1 MRGARLVPAALA
13 AALVPAAPAAART
26 VTVDDHEK
34 TFVLARGEQLRVVLP
49 EVGGGTPARWETTRR
64 SLRVLRFRRAFVV
77 PGRRVYVHRAARPGR
92 TTIALRLRTRRGA
105 VLRRFVL
112 RVAVAGVVRSGSDTG
127 VTALR
132 VGQRFRIT
140 VPEGEDEAVF
150 WRITTAPRR
159 AVLRLESSEHD
170 PPASGEGPGTRTFI
184 WRAVGRGSTE
194 IRLGAA
200 GRDPQRYRLR
210 VG

>member
-1 MRGARLVPAALA
+1 MRRLALAALA
-13 AALVPAAPAAART
+13 ATLVPAAPAAART
-26 VTVDDHEK
+26 VTIDDHQK

-64 SLRVLRFRRAFVV
+64 SIRVLRFERAFVV
-77 PGRRVYVHRAARPGR
+77 PGRRVYLHRAARPGR
-92 TTIALRLRTRRGA
+92 TTIALRLRTRRGS

-127 VTALR
+127 VTRLR

-140 VPEGEDEAVF
+140 VPEGQEPASH
-150 WRITTAPRR
+150 WRITAVPRR

-170 PPASGEGPGTRTFI
+170 PPASGEGRGTRTFV

-200 GRDPQRYRLR
+200 GADPQRYRIR

>member
-1 MRGARLVPAALA
+1 MLRLVLVALV
-13 AALVPAAPAAART
+13 AALVPAAPAVART
-26 VTVDDHEK
+26 ATVDDHDK
-34 TFVLARGEQLRVVLP
+34 TFLLARGEQLRIVLP

-64 SLRVLRFRRAFVV
+64 SIRVLRFERAFVV
-77 PGRRVYVHRAARPGR
+77 PGRRVYVHRAARAGR

-112 RVAVAGVVRSGSDTG
+112 RVAVAGVVRAGSDTG
-127 VTALR
+127 ATTLR

-140 VPEGEDEAVF
+140 VPEGEQPGDR
-150 WRITTAPRR
+150 WRITTAPSR

-170 PPASGEGPGTRTFI
+170 PAATGEGRGTRTFV

-200 GRDPQRYRLR
+200 SADPQRYRVR